1 MFELMPMT
9 RNQRNM
15 TSFWNDFEKNFF
27 GDYCRSMNDFKT
39 DIIDN
44 GDSYL
49 LQAELP
55 GYDKSE
61 IGIKLA
67 QTISSSSILDFIELS
82 NEYGIAEL
90 KYPDALP
97 NQVDIIC
104 VCGYDNYQRY
114 IKNGGLLWPL
124 FYTAVYYLVFTAI
137 LTLFFRWLEKKLSYF
152 KV

>member
-1 MFELMPMT
+1 MT

-27 GDYCRSMNDFKT
+27 GDYCRTMNDFKT

-61 IGIKLA
+61 IGIKLDGDYL
-67 QTISSSSILDFIELS
+67 TISAEHKEE
-82 NEYGIAEL
+82 NE
-90 KYPDALP
+90 
-97 NQVDIIC
+97 
-104 VCGYDNYQRY
+104 
-114 IKNGGLLWPL
+114 
-124 FYTAVYYLVFTAI
+124 
-137 LTLFFRWLEKKLSYF
+137 EKKDNFIRRERRIGSYSRSF
-152 KV
+152 DITGIDAEKITAEYNNGVLDVTLPKVSADKKEPKQIEIK

>member
-61 IGIKLA
+61 IGLKLDGDYL
-67 QTISSSSILDFIELS
+67 TISAEHKEEIEDKKDNFIRRERRIGSYSRSFDITGIDAEKITAEYNNGVLDVTLPKVSADKKEPKQIE
-82 NEYGIAEL
+82 I
-90 KYPDALP
+90 
-97 NQVDIIC
+97 
-104 VCGYDNYQRY
+104 R
-114 IKNGGLLWPL
+114 
-124 FYTAVYYLVFTAI
+124 
-137 LTLFFRWLEKKLSYF
+137 
-152 KV
+152 

>member
-61 IGIKLA
+61 IGIKLDGDYL
-67 QTISSSSILDFIELS
+67 TISAEHKEE
-82 NEYGIAEL
+82 NE
-90 KYPDALP
+90 
-97 NQVDIIC
+97 
-104 VCGYDNYQRY
+104 
-114 IKNGGLLWPL
+114 
-124 FYTAVYYLVFTAI
+124 
-137 LTLFFRWLEKKLSYF
+137 EKKDNFIRRKRRIGSYSRSF
-152 KV
+152 DITGIDAEKITAEYNNGVLDVTLPKVSADKKEPKQIEIR

>member
-1 MFELMPMT
+1 
-9 RNQRNM
+9 M

-61 IGIKLA
+61 IGIKLDGDYL
-67 QTISSSSILDFIELS
+67 TISAEHKEE
-82 NEYGIAEL
+82 NE
-90 KYPDALP
+90 
-97 NQVDIIC
+97 
-104 VCGYDNYQRY
+104 
-114 IKNGGLLWPL
+114 
-124 FYTAVYYLVFTAI
+124 
-137 LTLFFRWLEKKLSYF
+137 EKKDNFIRRERRIGSYSRSF
-152 KV
+152 DITGIDAEKITAEYNNGVLDVTLPKVSADKKEPKQIEIR

>member
-1 MFELMPMT
+1 MT

-44 GDSYL
+44 GDSYV

-61 IGIKLA
+61 IGIKLDGDYL
-67 QTISSSSILDFIELS
+67 TISAEHKEE
-82 NEYGIAEL
+82 NE
-90 KYPDALP
+90 
-97 NQVDIIC
+97 
-104 VCGYDNYQRY
+104 
-114 IKNGGLLWPL
+114 
-124 FYTAVYYLVFTAI
+124 
-137 LTLFFRWLEKKLSYF
+137 EKKDNFIRRERRIGSYSRSF
-152 KV
+152 DITGIDAEKITAEYNNGVLDVTLPKVSADKKEPKQIEIR

>member
-1 MFELMPMT
+1 MT

-61 IGIKLA
+61 IGIKLDGDYL
-67 QTISSSSILDFIELS
+67 TISAEHKEE
-82 NEYGIAEL
+82 NE
-90 KYPDALP
+90 
-97 NQVDIIC
+97 
-104 VCGYDNYQRY
+104 
-114 IKNGGLLWPL
+114 
-124 FYTAVYYLVFTAI
+124 
-137 LTLFFRWLEKKLSYF
+137 EKKDNFIRRERRIGSYSRSF
-152 KV
+152 DITGIDAEKITAEYNNGVLDVTLPKVSADKKEPKQIEIR

>member
-27 GDYCRSMNDFKT
+27 GDYCRTMNDFKT
-39 DIIDN
+39 DIIYN

-61 IGIKLA
+61 IGIKLDGDYL
-67 QTISSSSILDFIELS
+67 TISAEHKEE
-82 NEYGIAEL
+82 NE
-90 KYPDALP
+90 
-97 NQVDIIC
+97 
-104 VCGYDNYQRY
+104 
-114 IKNGGLLWPL
+114 
-124 FYTAVYYLVFTAI
+124 
-137 LTLFFRWLEKKLSYF
+137 EKKDNFIRRERRIGSYSRSF
-152 KV
+152 DITGIDAEKITAEYNNGVLDVTLPKVSADKKEPKQIEIR

>member
-1 MFELMPMT
+1 MT

-61 IGIKLA
+61 IGIKLDGDYL
-67 QTISSSSILDFIELS
+67 TISAEHKEE
-82 NEYGIAEL
+82 NE
-90 KYPDALP
+90 
-97 NQVDIIC
+97 
-104 VCGYDNYQRY
+104 
-114 IKNGGLLWPL
+114 
-124 FYTAVYYLVFTAI
+124 
-137 LTLFFRWLEKKLSYF
+137 EKKDNFIRRERRIGSYSRSF
-152 KV
+152 DITGIDAEKITAEYNNGVLAVTLPKVSADKKEPKQIEIR

>member
-61 IGIKLA
+61 IGIKLDGDYL
-67 QTISSSSILDFIELS
+67 TISAEHKEE
-82 NEYGIAEL
+82 NE
-90 KYPDALP
+90 
-97 NQVDIIC
+97 
-104 VCGYDNYQRY
+104 
-114 IKNGGLLWPL
+114 
-124 FYTAVYYLVFTAI
+124 
-137 LTLFFRWLEKKLSYF
+137 EKKDNFIRRERRIGSYSRSF
-152 KV
+152 DITGIDAEKITAEYNNGVLDVTLPKVSADKKEPKQIEIR

>member
-61 IGIKLA
+61 IGLKLDGDYL
-67 QTISSSSILDFIELS
+67 TISAEHKEE
-82 NEYGIAEL
+82 NE
-90 KYPDALP
+90 
-97 NQVDIIC
+97 
-104 VCGYDNYQRY
+104 
-114 IKNGGLLWPL
+114 
-124 FYTAVYYLVFTAI
+124 
-137 LTLFFRWLEKKLSYF
+137 EKKDNFIRRERRIGSYSRSF
-152 KV
+152 DITGIDAEKITAEYNNGVLDVTLPKVSADKKEPKQIEIR